1 MNTEILN
8 RTQAMIDG
16 LKTVCADAGLAN
28 DSSEYKIITEAFLY
42 KYLNDRFL
50 HELGTLESF
59 SDCDGAKAVEAR
71 YVGMDDDDRET
82 ALYELGTVARIRP
95 EWLLSNLFNHKGEN
109 DFAKRF
115 DTALSGIAQ
124 DNADIYS
131 VKAGQGRITLFQG
144 VSRFIVEE
152 NKRNA
157 FCAALVGTLVDF
169 SFDDALWQGYD
180 FFSQVFEYLIKDY
193 NKDSG
198 SYGEYFTPHAIASI
212 MAKILVPHGD
222 RNITVY
228 DPAAGSGT
236 LVLALAH
243 EIGEA
248 KCTIYTQDRSQKA
261 NEFMRLNLI
270 LNGQVESLANVVH
283 DNTLTAP
290 RHLEADGNSLK
301 HFDYIVSNPPFNCDF
316 SKDRNTLAS
325 DKYAKRFWAG
335 VPNIPKKKL
344 EGMSIYL
351 MFLQHILVSLKP
363 EGKAAIV
370 VPTGFLTARGS
381 IEKTI
386 RKRMIDE
393 HMLRGVISMPS
404 NIFANTG
411 TNVSIIFLDKSKKYD
426 QVLLMNAS
434 GLGTKEKVGK
444 NQRTVL
450 SGEEI
455 DRIISTFNDGEE
467 RDDFSVL
474 ADYND
479 IEDKNYSFSAGQYF
493 EIRIE
498 YIDITPEEFQTQL
511 NTHID
516 NLKNLF
522 NEGDDLQ
529 QSILSQLKELRYA

>member
-8 RTQAMIDG
+8 RTLAMIDG

-50 HELGTLESF
+50 HELGALESF
-59 SDCDGAKAVEAR
+59 SDCDSAKAVEAR
-71 YVGMDDDDRET
+71 YVDMDDGDRET

-95 EWLLSNLFNHKGEN
+95 EWLLSNLFNLKGEN

-115 DTALSGIAQ
+115 DTALIGIAQ

-157 FCAALVGTLVDF
+157 FCAALVAALVDF
-169 SFDDALWQGYD
+169 SFDDALSQGYD

-222 RNITVY
+222 RNVTVY

-243 EIGEA
+243 EIGEDS
-248 KCTIYTQDRSQKA
+248 CTIYTQDRSQKA

-290 RHLEADGNSLK
+290 RHLEDDGNSIK
-301 HFDYIVSNPPFNCDF
+301 HFDYIVSNPPFKCDF
-316 SKDRNTLAS
+316 SNDRNMLAS
-325 DKYAKRFWAG
+325 DKYSKRFWAG
-335 VPNIPKKKL
+335 VPNIPKKDPSK
-344 EGMSIYL
+344 MAIYL
-351 MFLQHILVSLKP
+351 MFIQHIMVSLKP
-363 EGKAAIV
+363 GGKAAIV
-370 VPTGFLTARGS
+370 VPTGFLTAKGA

-404 NIFANTG
+404 SIFANTG
-411 TNVSIIFLDKSKKYD
+411 TNVSIIFLDKFKKHD
-426 QVLLMNAS
+426 HALLMNAS
-434 GLGTKEKVGK
+434 SLGTKEKVGK
-444 NQRTVL
+444 TQRTVL
-450 SGEEI
+450 SDEEINRIINTFNTGEEQ
-455 DRIISTFNDGEE
+455 
-467 RDDFSVL
+467 DDFSVL
-474 ADYND
+474 ADYSD
-479 IEDKNYSFSAGQYF
+479 IEGKNYSFSAGQYF
-493 EIRIE
+493 EIKIE
-498 YIDITPEEFQTQL
+498 YTNITPDEFQTQL
-511 NTHID
+511 NTHVD
-516 NLKNLF
+516 NLKSLFDESENL
-522 NEGDDLQ
+522 Q
-529 QSILSQLKELRYA
+529 HSIMSQLKGLRYE

>member
-180 FFSQVFEYLIKDY
+180 FFS
-193 NKDSG
+193 
-198 SYGEYFTPHAIASI
+198 
-212 MAKILVPHGD
+212 
-222 RNITVY
+222 
-228 DPAAGSGT
+228 
-236 LVLALAH
+236 
-243 EIGEA
+243 
-248 KCTIYTQDRSQKA
+248 
-261 NEFMRLNLI
+261 
-270 LNGQVESLANVVH
+270 
-283 DNTLTAP
+283 
-290 RHLEADGNSLK
+290 
-301 HFDYIVSNPPFNCDF
+301 
-316 SKDRNTLAS
+316 
-325 DKYAKRFWAG
+325 
-335 VPNIPKKKL
+335 
-344 EGMSIYL
+344 
-351 MFLQHILVSLKP
+351 
-363 EGKAAIV
+363 
-370 VPTGFLTARGS
+370 
-381 IEKTI
+381 
-386 RKRMIDE
+386 
-393 HMLRGVISMPS
+393 
-404 NIFANTG
+404 
-411 TNVSIIFLDKSKKYD
+411 
-426 QVLLMNAS
+426 
-434 GLGTKEKVGK
+434 
-444 NQRTVL
+444 
-450 SGEEI
+450 
-455 DRIISTFNDGEE
+455 
-467 RDDFSVL
+467 
-474 ADYND
+474 
-479 IEDKNYSFSAGQYF
+479 
-493 EIRIE
+493 
-498 YIDITPEEFQTQL
+498 
-511 NTHID
+511 
-516 NLKNLF
+516 
-522 NEGDDLQ
+522 
-529 QSILSQLKELRYA
+529 